1 MLIGKYCTFIQ
12 NFQAVMRDL
21 ETKAVVEEADIRN
34 MELQLQRKMF
44 EQVSSLSFIL

>member
-1 MLIGKYCTFIQ
+1 
-12 NFQAVMRDL
+12 MRDI

-44 EQVSSLSFIL
+44 EQVKMTVGDGLLCDL